1 MLDRIAEKLK
11 NIFSS
16 RLVPIVFIYI
26 VLFFVLI
33 IRMFS
38 LQIVEGEDF
47 VDSTVKTDEKER
59 DIKSTRGKIYDC
71 NGKLLASNQISYS
84 VTIQD
89 TGEITTNEEKNEMI
103 YKMLQIIKRNNE
115 HLDIEF
121 EISIDKNNQFV
132 FNGDKTSELR
142 FKRDAYFAKSVDELT
157 DEQKN
162 ASAAEVFEYLRTDVQ
177 PTGPRFD
184 ISDEYSAQDAL
195 EIMAVRYTMMI
206 NSNTKYIPITVAR
219 NVKEDTVIAIKEG
232 SSEISGLKIE
242 ESSTRLYYDSK
253 YFSNIIG
260 YTGKI
265 SADNLDEL
273 AGQYEGYS
281 YNVSDQIGKTGI
293 ELSMEETLRGTKGSE
308 TIVIDNYSR
317 IIDTKNITE
326 PVPGEDI
333 YLTIDSDIQKAC
345 YTILEKKLAGILISK
360 INNSMDAGTK
370 GDSASDIRIPIYD
383 VYNALI
389 DNNIIDT
396 THFSSKKASLTEK
409 KVYKEYK
416 SRKTK
421 VLKSLN
427 THISMGYSKG
437 YEGLNDEYSEYLS
450 YIFDMLT
457 ESKMLILTDSD
468 KQNENYLNLQ
478 NGTLSLSKY
487 LEFALV
493 NNMVDLDALGV
504 GEDFFTT
511 SELFEKLKQ
520 YIFDRLDDNV
530 SFDKLIYKYMIYN
543 YTFSGT
549 DVCLI
554 LIDQQIVK
562 ASDGTVSDLKNGSQS
577 PYSFIIAKITS
588 LELTP
593 AMLALD
599 PCSGSVMITDV
610 KTGKVIACVSYP
622 TYDNNKFANE
632 IDSAYYNQVMNNKA
646 LPLMNR
652 PSMQKTAPG
661 STFKMVTSAAALEEN
676 GILNGSGEKIKDKHE
691 FKEVNPSPKC
701 WSSTS
706 HGSIDVA
713 GAIRDSCNYFFYEVG
728 YRMGGGHNG
737 IVNHEKG
744 LSVLAKYAAM
754 FGFDK
759 VSGIEL
765 PEAEP
770 KISDYDCVRS
780 AIGQGKNNY
789 TPAQISR
796 YITAVANSGTC
807 YDLTLIDKVGINEN
821 VQKNKANIHKK
832 IKLSDVTWDY
842 IHKGMRKVITDGSP
856 KKLFEKLDNLQVAG
870 KTGTAQEN
878 DYKPNHALFVSYA
891 PFDNPEITVTTVIPN
906 GYTSGNAA
914 ELARDI
920 YKYYYNV
927 EDRDKILKSKVT
939 KPENQSHA
947 FSD

>member
-1 MLDRIAEKLK
+1 MLDRLAEKLK

-38 LQIVEGEDF
+38 LQIVVGEDF
-47 VDSTVKTDEKER
+47 VDSTVKTEEKNR

-71 NGKLLASNQISYS
+71 NGKLLASNEISYS

-103 YKMLQIIKRNNE
+103 YKMLQIIKKNNE
-115 HLDIEF
+115 HIDIDF
-121 EISIDKNNQFV
+121 EIEIDKNNQFV
-132 FNGDKTSELR
+132 FNVDKTSELR
-142 FKRDAYFAKSVDELT
+142 FKRDAYFKKSVDELS

-162 ASAAEVFEYLRTDVQ
+162 ATAAEVFEYLRTDVQ
-177 PTGPRFD
+177 PSGPKFD
-184 ISDEYSAQDAL
+184 ISDEYPVQDAL
-195 EIMAVRYTMMI
+195 EIMAVRYTLMI
-206 NSNTKYIPITVAR
+206 NSNTKYIPITVAS

-232 SSEISGLKIE
+232 SSEISGVKIE

-260 YTGKI
+260 YTGKV
-265 SADNLDEL
+265 SSDSLEEL
-273 AGQYEGYS
+273 TAQYEGYT

-360 INNSMDAGTK
+360 INNSMDSGTK

-389 DNNIIDT
+389 DNNVIDT
-396 THFSSKKASLTEK
+396 THFSSKKASATEK
-409 KVYKEYK
+409 KVYREYE
-416 SRKTK
+416 SRKKK
-421 VLKSLN
+421 VLKSLD
-427 THISMGYSKG
+427 THISLGYGKG
-437 YEGLNDEYSEYLS
+437 YEDLNDEYAEYLS
-450 YIFDMLT
+450 YIFEMLT
-457 ESKMLILTDSD
+457 DSEMLKLTDSD
-468 KQNENYLNLQ
+468 KLNDNYINFQ
-478 NGTLSLSKY
+478 QGTISLSKF

-493 NNMVDLDALGV
+493 NNMVDLEALGV

-520 YIFDRLDDNV
+520 YIFDKLEDNV

-543 YTFSGT
+543 YTLSGT

-562 ASDGTVSDLKNGSQS
+562 ASDETTADLKNGTQS
-577 PYSFIIAKITS
+577 PYSFILAKITN

-632 IDSAYYNQVMNNKA
+632 IDTAYYNEVMNNKSF
-646 LPLMNR
+646 PMMNR

-676 GILNGSGEKIKDKHE
+676 GILSSPGEKIKDKHE
-691 FKEVNPSPKC
+691 FKEVDPSPKC
-701 WSSTS
+701 WSTAS

-728 YRMGGGHNG
+728 YRMGGGKNG
-737 IVNHEKG
+737 VVNHEKG
-744 LSVLAKYAAM
+744 LSILSKYATM
-754 FGFDK
+754 FGFDS

-770 KISDYDCVRS
+770 KISNSDCVRS
-780 AIGQGKNNY
+780 AIGQGNNNY

-807 YDLTLIDKVGINEN
+807 YDLTLIDKIGINEN
-821 VQKNKANIHKK
+821 IRKNNANIHKK
-832 IKLSDVTWDY
+832 IKISDMTWDY
-842 IHKGMRKVITDGSP
+842 IHTGMRKVITDGSP
-856 KKLFEKLDNLQVAG
+856 RKLFEKLDDLAIAG
-870 KTGTAQEN
+870 KTGTAQES

-891 PFDNPEITVTTVIPN
+891 PYDNPEITVTTVIPN

-920 YKYYYNV
+920 YKFYYNV
-927 EDRDKILKSKVT
+927 EDRDKILNSKV
-939 KPENQSHA
+939 KRPENQSTA

>member
-38 LQIVEGEDF
+38 LQIVVGEDF
-47 VDSTVKTDEKER
+47 VDTTVKTDEKNR

-103 YKMLQIIKRNNE
+103 YKMLQIIKKNNE

-121 EISIDKNNQFV
+121 EISINENNEFV
-132 FNGDKTSELR
+132 FNGDKASELR

-184 ISDEYSAQDAL
+184 ISDEYTTQDAL

-206 NSNTKYIPITVAR
+206 NSNTKYIPITVAS

-232 SSEISGLKIE
+232 SSEISGVRIE

-260 YTGKI
+260 YTGRVT
-265 SADNLDEL
+265 SDNLEEL
-273 AGQYEGYS
+273 NEQYEGYS

-360 INNSMDAGTK
+360 INNSMDSGTK

-396 THFSSKKASLTEK
+396 RHFSSKKASATEK
-409 KVYKEYK
+409 KVYREYK

-421 VLKSLN
+421 VLKSLDN
-427 THISMGYSKG
+427 YISLSCTKG
-437 YEGLNDEYSEYLS
+437 SAELNDEYSEYLS
-450 YIFDMLT
+450 YVFNMLT
-457 ESKMLILTDSD
+457 DNNMLKLTDSD
-468 KQNENYLNLQ
+468 KTNENYLNFQ
-478 NGTLSLSKY
+478 KGTLSLSGF
-487 LEFALV
+487 LEYALV
-493 NNMVDLDALGV
+493 NNMIDLDSLGV

-511 SELFEKLKQ
+511 GELFEKLKQ
-520 YIFDRLDDNV
+520 YIFAKLEDNV
-530 SFDKLIYKYMIYN
+530 SFDKLLYKYMIYN
-543 YTFSGT
+543 YTISGT
-549 DVCLI
+549 DICLL

-562 ASDGTVSDLKNGSQS
+562 ASDEAVSDLKNGAQS
-577 PYSFIIAKITS
+577 PYSFIIAKIKN

-622 TYDNNKFANE
+622 TYDNNKLANE
-632 IDSAYYNQVMNNKA
+632 IDSEYYNQVMNNKA
-646 LPLMNR
+646 FPLMNR

-661 STFKMVTSAAALEEN
+661 STFKMVVAAAALEEN
-676 GILNGSGEKIKDKHE
+676 GILSSPGEKIRDKHE

-701 WSSTS
+701 WSTSS
-706 HGSIDVA
+706 HGNIDVA
-713 GAIRDSCNYFFYEVG
+713 GAIRDSCNYFFYELG
-728 YRMGGGHNG
+728 YRMGNGHNG
-737 IVNHEKG
+737 VVNHEKG
-744 LSVLAKYAAM
+744 LSTLAKYATL
-754 FGFDK
+754 FGFDD

-807 YDLTLIDKVGINEN
+807 YDLTLIDKIGINGN
-821 VQKNKANIHKK
+821 FKKNKAKVHKK
-832 IKLSDVTWDY
+832 IEFSDVTWNY
-842 IHKGMRKVITDGSP
+842 IHDGMRKVITDGSTR
-856 KKLFEKLDNLQVAG
+856 KLYDKLDDLQIAG

-920 YKYYYNV
+920 YRFYYKV